1 MKLPWK
7 NDTLR
12 ALLVNLALP
21 VIITVLLAII
31 FFYIYLPSTTSHGE
45 TVVVPDLTG
54 KRAAEV
60 GEEAARYGLRY
71 EVSDSA
77 YQEDTPPFVVLT
89 QVPRPGARVKA
100 GRLIY
105 ITLNQSQA
113 PTVPVPEIVERSL
126 INAEAVLKS
135 SQLRRG
141 VIYFDPSPFRD
152 FVIEV
157 RYRGQRILPGTRLP
171 KGSVIDLVVGDG
183 RGPADFVVG
192 SLIGDSFTR
201 AKIKLLNWNLH
212 LGEVLI
218 ADGVDTTGMDIFVY
232 KQLPLPG
239 DSVRLGDPIDL
250 WIGPKDYKD
259 PTGDGNAG
267 GNDDSL

>member
-31 FFYIYLPSTTSHGE
+31 FFYIYLPSTTKHGE
-45 TVVVPDLTG
+45 TVVVPDLMG
-54 KRAAEV
+54 KSVAEV
-60 GEEAARYGLRY
+60 TDEAARHGLRF

-77 YQEDTPPFVVLT
+77 YQEDAPSFVVLT
-89 QVPRPGARVKA
+89 QVPRAGARVKE

-135 SQLRRG
+135 NQLKRG
-141 VIYFDPSPFRD
+141 VIYFEASPFRD
-152 FVIEV
+152 LVIEI
-157 RYRGQRILPGTRLP
+157 RHRGQKIVPGTRLP

-192 SLIGDSFTR
+192 NLIGDSFTH
-201 AKIKLLNWNLH
+201 AKLKLLNWNLH

-218 ADGVDTTGMDIFVY
+218 AEGIDTTGMEVFVY

-239 DSVRLGDPIDL
+239 DSVRVGDPIDL
-250 WIGPKDYKD
+250 WIGPKDYEE
-259 PTGDGNAG
+259 PIGEAVE
-267 GNDDSL
+267 NDDGL